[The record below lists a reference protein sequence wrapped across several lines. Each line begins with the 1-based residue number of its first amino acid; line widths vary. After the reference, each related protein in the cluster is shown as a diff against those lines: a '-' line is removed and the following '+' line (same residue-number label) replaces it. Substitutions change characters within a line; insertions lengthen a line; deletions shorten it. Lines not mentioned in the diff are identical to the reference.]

1 MIQQD
6 IYNSLKSLVS
16 GRCFYEV
23 IPETNRDY
31 PVIVYQFP
39 NISPNS
45 ALIDSEMDDYTVQI
59 DLYSRHPDDIFRLR
73 KRIIEVV
80 EETFDFAE
88 RVSDFSDY
96 EADTQLH
103 RRMFTYQIAY
113 EEN

>member
-1 MIQQD
+1 MIQNEL
-6 IYNSLKSLVS
+6 YTALKSLVS

-23 IPETNRDY
+23 IPETNTEY

-59 DLYSRHPDDIFRLR
+59 DIYSHNPDDIFRLR
-73 KRIIEVV
+73 KQVIEVV
-80 EETFDFAE
+80 EDTFNFAE
-88 RVSDFSDY
+88 RVADFSDY
-96 EADTQLH
+96 EAETKLH

-113 EEN
+113 ED

>member
-1 MIQQD
+1 MIQNEL
-6 IYNSLKSLVS
+6 YSALKSLVS
-16 GRCFYEV
+16 GCCFYEA
-23 IPETNRDY
+23 IPETNTEY

-59 DLYSRHPDDIFRLR
+59 DIYSRHPDDIFRLR
-73 KRIIEVV
+73 KQVIEAV
-80 EETFDFAE
+80 ENAFNFAE

-96 EADTQLH
+96 EAETKLH

-113 EEN
+113 ED

>member
-1 MIQQD
+1 MIQNEL
-6 IYNSLKSLVS
+6 YSALKPLVS
-16 GRCFYEV
+16 GRCFYEA
-23 IPETNRDY
+23 IPETHSEY

-59 DLYSRHPDDIFRLR
+59 DIYSQNPDDIFRLR
-73 KRIIEVV
+73 KKVIAAIED
-80 EETFDFAE
+80 TFNFAE

-96 EADTQLH
+96 EAETKLH

-113 EEN
+113 ED